1 MIQNRFLGCLF
12 LISFSITAQIKG
24 VVKDSISGK
33 PIPYASVWIQNE
45 NIGTTSEENG
55 EFTINSTEKNKNLI
69 FSALGFEKKTI
80 RASKAIL
87 VNLKPVVYQLDE
99 VSITEDR
106 LETKEIEIGDTDNQ
120 IYQSFDNGPRID
132 TKFFPYRSFYKKT
145 KFIKKVTIETD
156 SRIENATIKIH
167 FYSVDANGYPGEE
180 MLNKDF
186 IVSVKKGTKKS
197 LFDVTKFHL
206 TIPKKGLFVG
216 FEKLTIEKNKLEK
229 TIIDSKTNKTQIQKT
244 YFPFVMYNFVER
256 AFLYTFSGGKWNRQ
270 TKHNDADSPD
280 KIMMYEPAINLILTN

>member
-1 MIQNRFLGCLF
+1 MRQNSFLICLF
-12 LISFSITAQIKG
+12 LVSFSITAQIKG
-24 VVKDSISGK
+24 VVKDSVSGK
-33 PIPYASVWIQNE
+33 PIPYVNIWVQNE

-55 EFTINSTEKNKNLI
+55 EFTISSTEKNKNLI
-69 FSALGFEKKTI
+69 FSSLGFEKKI
-80 RASKAIL
+80 IKASNAIL
-87 VNLKPVVYQLDE
+87 VNLKPIAYQLDE
-99 VSITEDR
+99 VVIAEDR
-106 LETKEIEIGDTDNQ
+106 LETKQVEIGDTDNQ

-132 TKFFPYRSFYKKT
+132 TKFFPYHPAYKKT

-167 FYSVDANGYPGEE
+167 FYTVDANGYPSEE
-180 MLNKDF
+180 MLDKDF

-197 LFDVTKFHL
+197 FFDVSKFNL
-206 TIPKKGLFVG
+206 RIPKNGLFVG

-229 TIIDSKTNKTQIQKT
+229 TIIDSKTKTTQIQKT

-256 AFLYTFSGGKWNRQ
+256 DFLYTFSGGKWSRK
-270 TKHNDADSPD
+270 TKHNDIDSSN